1 MLQEFRA
8 TVCKSSPRQRLF
20 PMASAHST
28 ELQISSKS
36 SKSHLP
42 STNNNSATGIQL
54 FVNTGASGSNN
65 QIMISSSRKEL
76 SNKYTISSNCTSIT
90 APAGL
95 ASSPA
100 DGKNSV
106 QLYHHSDHN
115 NEAMVVEDVTDDMLE
130 MNHGHS
136 GIHSG
141 SNSPSLHARSKSS
154 IQLQMNSARDS
165 DGGGGPAG
173 PVNRRVNSFDGYGGG
188 VETGQFGSGSGNSPM
203 MVSSP
208 HRKPGDNTRSAGDV
222 GQHSLE
228 LGSTGAYDF

>member
-1 MLQEFRA
+1 
-8 TVCKSSPRQRLF
+8 
-20 PMASAHST
+20 
-28 ELQISSKS
+28 
-36 SKSHLP
+36 
-42 STNNNSATGIQL
+42 
-54 FVNTGASGSNN
+54 
-65 QIMISSSRKEL
+65 MISSSRKEL

-106 QLYHHSDHN
+106 QLYHHSNHN

-154 IQLQMNSARDS
+154 IQLQ
-165 DGGGGPAG
+165 
-173 PVNRRVNSFDGYGGG
+173 VNSFDGYGGG